1 MKGEND
7 VVAANY
13 HLHGIS
19 GSSSS
24 VHVPQ
29 NPECVT
35 WNASSQSNCL
45 PSSAAPNLPEYHNSN
60 GWLFLEESSAAAS
73 NSFSSVAACPELVTS
88 MGSIT
93 APTIWPMSSIPPIQA
108 NTDQQHAGVCQT
120 SLLERFNP
128 GNTEHGRQLIGG
140 PNEPLVDRSSKSKAK
155 VVIIGNKGG
164 ALIHIATE
172 NGHAKMLKLLLQ
184 HKADYNAGNPATSQF
199 IMLFLATKLLA
210 I

>member
-1 MKGEND
+1 
-7 VVAANY
+7 
-13 HLHGIS
+13 
-19 GSSSS
+19 
-24 VHVPQ
+24 
-29 NPECVT
+29 
-35 WNASSQSNCL
+35 
-45 PSSAAPNLPEYHNSN
+45 
-60 GWLFLEESSAAAS
+60 
-73 NSFSSVAACPELVTS
+73 
-88 MGSIT
+88 
-93 APTIWPMSSIPPIQA
+93 MSSILLIQA

-140 PNEPLVDRSSKSKAK
+140 PNEPLVDRSSKSEAK

-184 HKADYNAGNPATSQF
+184 HKADYNAGNPTTSQF
-199 IMLFLATKLLA
+199 IMLFIATKLLA

>member
-1 MKGEND
+1 VE
-7 VVAANY
+7 
-13 HLHGIS
+13 
-19 GSSSS
+19 GSICLLLWFS
-24 VHVPQ
+24 VHLESDEPI
-29 NPECVT
+29 
-35 WNASSQSNCL
+35 
-45 PSSAAPNLPEYHNSN
+45 NSI
-60 GWLFLEESSAAAS
+60 LL
-73 NSFSSVAACPELVTS
+73 
-88 MGSIT
+88 
-93 APTIWPMSSIPPIQA
+93 IQA
-108 NTDQQHAGVCQT
+108 NTEQQRGGVCQT

-140 PNEPLVDRSSKSKAK
+140 PNEPLVDRSSKSEAK